1 MKINQLTKTVCTALL
16 MASSA
21 LVIADEYPA
30 SDFKPKVVYSDG
42 SASSAPSAKAPAS
55 VEADSNFPAANFQ
68 PKVVFSDN
76 AYQHSAAAPS
86 VAKSASASVAASSG
100 AQSENVASTAPAAE
114 NNNHL
119 FGLLAL
125 AAVGFLLYNKKSCV
139 KSGVKASVSNSSSA
153 AAVVNTVSD
162 AATGV
167 EKYLEKQGINKT
179 GVARYLE
186 KQTANPATSVA
197 KYVAKQKIK
206 DREAAEARKTGVER
220 YLRDKV

>member
-1 MKINQLTKTVCTALL
+1 